1 MSDKPDQSQT
11 TVRDAAMRTAKAQ
24 YVTEDYGRGSKEW
37 RAEVLRLAAECDR
50 LGMPEIA
57 SALRMAEWKQT

>member
-1 MSDKPDQSQT
+1 
-11 TVRDAAMRTAKAQ
+11 MRTAKAQ